1 MKLIISSPSR
11 LLWIWTILGLCFF
24 VGPWLFFFAPAD
36 MEHDRQ
42 NYLLGRDFV
51 NVWFGAKQAM
61 AGKIGHI
68 FRTKEYLSDMRSLL
82 GADYPR
88 HNFSYPPHILPLI
101 LLFGIAPYF
110 SSLFLWTAA
119 GLGCF
124 VAALKKNPFIKF
136 GWPALL
142 LTALSP
148 AAIFNGMFGQNGAF
162 TAAFFLGG
170 LYLCESSPVLAGILF
185 GLLTVKPHLGVMIP
199 LVLLL
204 RRNWKCF
211 LSAAV
216 TACALVAASGLI
228 WGVQPWRDYL
238 TDTLPYQSEF
248 LNGPYRV
255 FNPLM
260 PGIWSDIMRLIPGED
275 WGYIIYAVAAVF
287 ALFVTAAAV
296 RREGITARSVLVI
309 ALSTICILPYGFN
322 YDMVA
327 VAGALAIYL
336 GTQAELRLSAFVA
349 MGLLWMLPLALVQ
362 FKVFPFPFS
371 SAILLSA
378 LISLHLS
385 GRASGTPGTR
395 SKDSCNHPSTG
406 AGPSAAPE

>member
-1 MKLIISSPSR
+1 MTLRVPSPSR
-11 LLWIWTILGLCFF
+11 LLWLWTLLGLALF
-24 VGPWLFFFAPAD
+24 VGPYLFFFAPVD

-42 NYLLGRDFV
+42 SYLLGRDFV
-51 NVWFGAKQAM
+51 NVWFGAKQAL
-61 AGKIGHI
+61 AGKTGHI
-68 FRTKEYLSDMRSLL
+68 FKTKEYLADMRGLL

-101 LLFGIAPYF
+101 LLFGVAPYF
-110 SSLFLWTAA
+110 WSLFLWTAA

-124 VAALKKNPFIKF
+124 AAALKKNPFLKL

-170 LYLCESSPVLAGILF
+170 LYLCEASPVLAGILF
-185 GLLTVKPHLGVMIP
+185 GLLTVKPHLGVLIP

-211 LSAAV
+211 SSA
-216 TACALVAASGLI
+216 TATTGALVVIGVLI

-248 LNGPYRV
+248 LNGPYRI

-260 PGIWSDIMRLIPGED
+260 PGVWSDIMHLIPGED
-275 WGYIIYAVAAVF
+275 WGYVIYAAIAVFAVFVAVAAV
-287 ALFVTAAAV
+287 L
-296 RREGITARSVLVI
+296 REGITARSVLVI

-336 GTQAELRLSAFVA
+336 ATQAELRLSTFIA

-362 FKVFPFPFS
+362 FRVFPLPFS
-371 SAILLSA
+371 GAILLSA

-385 GRASGTPGTR
+385 ARASGISGTH
-395 SKDSCNHPSTG
+395 SGDSYNRPSTG
-406 AGPSAAPE
+406 AGPPAVSG

>member
-1 MKLIISSPSR
+1 MWAWTLI
-11 LLWIWTILGLCFF
+11 GLALFI
-24 VGPWLFFFAPAD
+24 GPYLFFFAPID

-51 NVWFGAKQAM
+51 NVWFGAKQAL
-61 AGKIGHI
+61 AGKTGHI
-68 FRTKEYLSDMRSLL
+68 FKTKEYLSDMRSLL
-82 GADYPR
+82 GAHYPR

-101 LLFGIAPYF
+101 LLFGVAPYF

-124 VAALKKNPFIKF
+124 AAALKKNPFVKIR
-136 GWPALL
+136 WPALL
-142 LTALSP
+142 LAALSP

-170 LYLCESSPVLAGILF
+170 LFLCETSPVLAGILF
-185 GLLTVKPHLGVMIP
+185 GLLTVKPHLGVLIP

-211 LSAAV
+211 LSAAI
-216 TACALVAASGLI
+216 TTCALVAISVLI
-228 WGVQPWRDYL
+228 WGIQPWQDYL

-248 LNGPYRV
+248 LNGPYRI

-260 PGIWSDIMRLIPGED
+260 PGVWSDVMRLIPGED
-275 WGYIIYAVAAVF
+275 WGYVIYGAAAVF
-287 ALFVTAAAV
+287 ALVVAVAAV
-296 RREGITARSVLVI
+296 RREGVTARSVLVI
-309 ALSTICILPYGFN
+309 ALSTVIILPYGFN

-327 VAGALAIYL
+327 VAGALIVYL
-336 GTQAELRLSAFVA
+336 GTQAEWRLPSFVA

-362 FKVFPFPFS
+362 FRIFPMPFS

-385 GRASGTPGTR
+385 GRASGIPGRR
-395 SKDSCNHPSTG
+395 STDSCNHPSTDGGPAG
-406 AGPSAAPE
+406 APA